1 VSDTFQGILDFA
13 VITVVNGA
21 QAFQLFG
28 GVGTG
33 DPRLSDARVP
43 LAHMHPESD
52 VAGLVPDLAAG
63 EKTLNKNQPNGYAGL
78 DGNGLVLTQ
87 TLGSGTA
94 STASFLRGDQ
104 SWNRI
109 NYNAI
114 MVDSNA
120 NVMTDSKGNVMT
132 NE

>member
-1 VSDTFQGILDFA
+1 MSDTFQGILDFA
-13 VITVVNGA
+13 VITVANGN

-33 DPRLSDARVP
+33 DSRLSDARVP
-43 LAHMHPESD
+43 LAHRHSESD
-52 VAGLVPDLAAG
+52 VIGLVPDLAAG
-63 EKTLNKNQPNGYAGL
+63 EKLNNKNQSGGYAGL
-78 DGNGLVLTQ
+78 GINGLVLTQ
-87 TLGSGTA
+87 TLGTGTA
-94 STASFLRGDQ
+94 STATFLRGDQ

-114 MVDSNA
+114 MVDSKG
-120 NVMTDSKGNVMT
+120 NVMSDDRGNVMT

>member
-1 VSDTFQGILDFA
+1 MSDTFQGILDFA

-43 LAHMHPESD
+43 LAHKHPEAD
-52 VAGLVPDLAAG
+52 VIGLVQDLAAD
-63 EKTLNKNQPNGYAGL
+63 EKIVNKNQANGYAGL
-78 DGNGLVLTQ
+78 GSNGLVLTQ
-87 TLGSGTA
+87 TLGAGTA
-94 STASFLRGDQ
+94 STATFLRGDQ

-114 MVDSNA
+114 MVDSKGNI
-120 NVMTDSKGNVMT
+120 MTDDRGNVMT